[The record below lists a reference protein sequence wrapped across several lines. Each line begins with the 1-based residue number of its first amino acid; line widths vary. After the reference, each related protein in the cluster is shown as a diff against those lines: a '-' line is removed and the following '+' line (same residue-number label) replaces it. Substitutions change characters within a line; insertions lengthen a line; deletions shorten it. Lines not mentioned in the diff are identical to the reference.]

1 MHCSSCLW
9 LLENLHRLNPAVIAS
24 KVNFERKE
32 ADNKIEELHQLV
44 WHVMGRTRAECSKHR
59 IVQVLN

>member
-1 MHCSSCLW
+1 MSLVFYDSCTLTAIDA
-9 LLENLHRLNPAVIAS
+9 LETRLSDLSA
-24 KVNFERKE
+24 ERKE